1 MNEDQASGDLV
12 EAPRPDSAALSKTID
27 LTPAP
32 STFDFEDADVSQ
44 SITPSGQRRIAGRYD
59 ILGLLGSGG
68 MGNVYRVRD
77 TALDEE
83 IALKTLRGDLSD
95 SEQALTRFRREVKLA
110 RRVTHP
116 NVARTFD
123 IGTDGTLTYLT
134 MEYIEGEPLTIH
146 GKRLAKGSLTQLIEL
161 MVQVARGL
169 EAAHEAGV
177 IHRDLKPAN
186 IMIASTGR
194 AVITDFGIARASSGH
209 ATASMLNTGSA
220 GLVGTPLYMAPEQVE
235 GVEDIDFRADIYA
248 FGCIL
253 YELLAGAPPFIA
265 DSPVAVAIARLMRPA
280 PRLSTGDYP
289 SALVDLVARALERD
303 PGARHHNVGALAAG
317 LEEILGTLETDAVG
331 RPALKL
337 ENTFEDLDDATQV
350 IEHLQHQTQTSLQ
363 KTTVAVLPFIN
374 RDMDE
379 SCYVSECLTEELVG
393 ELSMSPTLRVKP
405 ASKGHTRGESLTRL
419 GKQLG
424 VDLLVSGSL
433 RRTRDDRLRVRV
445 ALTSVE
451 DGFQIWGD
459 KFLGDHQD
467 LFQIA
472 EDAAEAIAEALR
484 AKVTQG
490 RPDALTD
497 PVAIDLYMRARHH
510 AQLNWYNGMEEG
522 IELFRRALERA
533 PDDPRILTGM
543 ATTLARQT
551 FFTPEKSVEL
561 LTEAAEHAK
570 NAVERAPD
578 WPDPHFALA
587 IVAYNR
593 GDIIG
598 TERCCRAALARHPE
612 HLESLDLLGRVLS
625 EMGPLDESRLHLER
639 AIAINEGLMRAF
651 SDLQRVYALQAD
663 WEAYDRL
670 LEARPEIPP
679 TYKRS
684 VEAVDFR
691 LGMWRGEHDVL
702 PLGPDDEQSIKELP
716 TGMFPI
722 ARELSIAITNNEP
735 FPVRLLDNLIEM
747 GRMATPGSQQ
757 QLLVLQIATEF
768 ASYAQL
774 EDQFFDAL
782 TTVIDMGLRDLMWL
796 ERAPIFDAF
805 RDDPR
810 FQRLVQR
817 VALKYQARALTLA

>member
-1 MNEDQASGDLV
+1 M
-12 EAPRPDSAALSKTID
+12 
-27 LTPAP
+27 
-32 STFDFEDADVSQ
+32 SQ

-83 IALKTLRGDLSD
+83 IALKTLRGDLAD

-146 GKRLAKGSLTQLIEL
+146 AKRIANGSLTQLLEL

-194 AVITDFGIARASSGH
+194 AVITDFGIARASGH
-209 ATASMLNTGSA
+209 ATGSMLNTGRA

-235 GVEDIDFRADIYA
+235 GIASIDFRADIYA

-253 YELLAGAPPFIA
+253 HELLDGTPPFIA

-280 PRLSTGDYP
+280 PRLSSKDYP
-289 SALVDLVARALERD
+289 EALVNLVARALERD
-303 PGARHHNVGALAAG
+303 PSARHHNVGALASD
-317 LEEILGTLETDAVG
+317 LEEVLGTLETDVVG
-331 RPALKL
+331 RPAVSLGSTL
-337 ENTFEDLDDATQV
+337 EDFDISTQV
-350 IEHLQHQTQTSLQ
+350 IERLQHNTQTSIQ

-405 ASKGHTRGESLTRL
+405 APKGHTRGESLTRL
-419 GKQLG
+419 GKELG

-433 RRTRDDRLRVRV
+433 RRTRDERLRVRIS
-445 ALTSVE
+445 LTSVE

-490 RPDALTD
+490 RPEALTD
-497 PVAIDLYMRARHH
+497 PVAIDLYMRARHT
-510 AQLNWYNGMEEG
+510 AQINWYRGMEEG

-533 PDDPRILTGM
+533 PQDPRILTGM

-551 FFTPEKSVEL
+551 FFTPEKALEL
-561 LTEAAEHAK
+561 LTEATQHARD
-570 NAVERAPD
+570 AVERAPD

-598 TERCCRAALARHPE
+598 TERFCRAALAHHPE

-625 EMGPLDESRLHLER
+625 EMGPLDEARHSLER
-639 AIAINEGLMRAF
+639 AISINERLMRAF

-670 LEARPEIPP
+670 LATRPEVPRSFM
-679 TYKRS
+679 RS

-691 LGMWRGEHDVL
+691 LGMWRGGHDIL
-702 PLGPDDEQSIKELP
+702 PLSDEVEEMKELP
-716 TGMFPI
+716 TGMFPL
-722 ARELSIAITNNEP
+722 ARELSVAITSGQP
-735 FPVRLLDNLIEM
+735 FPVRTLDKLIEL
-747 GRMATPGSQQ
+747 GRLATPGSQQ

-782 TTVIDMGLRDLMWL
+782 TMVIDMGLRDLMWL
-796 ERAPIFDAF
+796 ERAPVFDAY
-805 RDDPR
+805 REDPR
-810 FQRLVQR
+810 FVRLVQR
-817 VALKYQARALTLA
+817 VALKYQARALAHA